1 MEDIAMKKRLI
12 SIVVVLVALAVAW
25 TTFAAS
31 GAAGTR
37 AGAGRGG
44 VSGMSEEER
53 AKMKEKFQN
62 MSEEERAK
70 FREEMRGRF
79 ENMSEEERA
88 QMRSRFGSST
98 RLSREEQLKAIKAV
112 EEQVAKLKASIESS
126 ARPADANFSALS
138 EEERTKLRDQ
148 FTKAREARQA
158 AVDAIRAEIDKLSP
172 PRPTP
177 AQMEALRELR
187 EIRTLAEKEKAAE
200 TTKRLAALIEKQA
213 QLLSPIMGGRRGA
226 EGTGTGAPGTPGA
239 PGTER
244 TPRRPRTEGGA
255 TKP

>member
-1 MEDIAMKKRLI
+1 MKKRLI
-12 SIVVVLVALAVAW
+12 SIVVVLVALAIAW
-25 TTFAAS
+25 TTFADS
-31 GAAGTR
+31 GVGGTR
-37 AGAGRGG
+37 GGAGRGG
-44 VSGMSEEER
+44 APGMSEEER
-53 AKMKEKFQN
+53 AKMKERFQN

-70 FREEMRGRF
+70 FREEMQARF
-79 ENMSEEERA
+79 GNMSEEERA

-98 RLSREEQLKAIKAV
+98 RMSRDEQLKSIKAV

-126 ARPADANFSALS
+126 VRPADANFSTLS

-158 AVDAIRAEIDKLSP
+158 AVEAIRAEIDKLSP

-187 EIRTLAEKEKAAE
+187 EIQTLAEKEKATE
-200 TTKRLAALIEKQA
+200 TTKRLAALIEKQN

-226 EGTGTGAPGTPGA
+226 EGTGTSAPGAPGA

>member
-1 MEDIAMKKRLI
+1 
-12 SIVVVLVALAVAW
+12 
-25 TTFAAS
+25 
-31 GAAGTR
+31 
-37 AGAGRGG
+37 
-44 VSGMSEEER
+44 MSEEER
-53 AKMKEKFQN
+53 AKARERFQN
-62 MSEEERAK
+62 MTEEERAK

-98 RLSREEQLKAIKAV
+98 RMSREEQLKAVKAV

-148 FTKAREARQA
+148 FTKAREARQTA
-158 AVDAIRAEIDKLSP
+158 IDAIRAEIDKLSP

-187 EIRTLAEKEKAAE
+187 EIQTLAEKEKAAE
-200 TTKRLAALIEKQA
+200 TTKRLAALIEKQN

-226 EGTGTGAPGTPGA
+226 EGTGTGAPGA

-255 TKP
+255 TQP

>member
-1 MEDIAMKKRLI
+1 MKKRLI
-12 SIVVVLVALAVAW
+12 SIVVVLVALAIAW

-31 GAAGTR
+31 GAAGTPAGAAR
-37 AGAGRGG
+37 AGAP
-44 VSGMSEEER
+44 GMSEEER
-53 AKMKEKFQN
+53 AKMREKFQN
-62 MSEEERAK
+62 MTEEERAK

-98 RLSREEQLKAIKAV
+98 RMSRDEQLKSIKAV

-126 ARPADANFSALS
+126 VRPADANFSTLS

-158 AVDAIRAEIDKLSP
+158 AVEAIRAEIDKLSP

-187 EIRTLAEKEKAAE
+187 EIQTLAEKEKATE
-200 TTKRLAALIEKQA
+200 TTKRLAALIEKQN

-226 EGTGTGAPGTPGA
+226 EGTGTSAPGAPGA

>member
-1 MEDIAMKKRLI
+1 MKKRLI
-12 SIVVVLVALAVAW
+12 PIVVVLVALAIAW
-25 TTFAAS
+25 TTFAAG
-31 GAAGTR
+31 GATGTP

-44 VSGMSEEER
+44 FSGMSEEER
-53 AKMKEKFQN
+53 AKARERFQN
-62 MSEEERAK
+62 MTEEERAK

-88 QMRSRFGSST
+88 QMRSRFGSGT

-148 FTKAREARQA
+148 FTKAREARQT

-177 AQMEALRELR
+177 AQMEVLRELR

-200 TTKRLAALIEKQA
+200 TTKRLAALIEKQN
-213 QLLSPIMGGRRGA
+213 QLLSPVMGGRRGA
-226 EGTGTGAPGTPGA
+226 EGTGTGAPGAPGA

-244 TPRRPRTEGGA
+244 TPRRPRTEGGT